1 MLMHVSLREKPRP
14 TRVVD
19 WLNARLTV
27 IFSLILV
34 AFFVTFTVSWYAFN
48 TQRQLDDQKVLLRE
62 DADGIL
68 QAMIDQESGLQGYI
82 GTNNAVFLASFQQG
96 RPVYTTYVQNLDT
109 QLQSGPFGHSL
120 VRLATVQ
127 EVADEWDS
135 NFALIQINE
144 MQSGNLAGPRSETSI
159 LQGNYLFDQLRAAVT
174 ALQNA
179 IDQDMQGYQN
189 QVDTI
194 NDSLVIGVIIF
205 LLATNAAILWILR
218 HFTGTLQKQL
228 QRLTRTTER
237 LGQGEKTARVDPLAF
252 TDLDQVGQSM
262 NGMADAIQQ
271 HQDAM
276 EEAMRTLEHQYTLVE
291 RAQSESR
298 AIFDASS
305 EAFLFISTSG
315 KVHAINRPFRD
326 FFGLATEGVVGGAI
340 ADLQYQWEPLFVDAA
355 SFHADLMQDS
365 LNQERR
371 YTTTLVQKSPQ
382 YRELAVS
389 STPVHSS
396 TGAYLGRL
404 YVLRDSTQE
413 KQAERLKTEFHA
425 LVSHGLRAPLTS
437 IKGYTDLLASQEES
451 GPLNELQQEF
461 LGIVQSDTRRMVA
474 LVNDLLDLQRLEAQ
488 SLLTRTV
495 PLDVH
500 PLIRDVS
507 QSLSRQIEEHHQRL
521 TLDLA
526 DAPLVVPG
534 DENRMVQILTNL
546 LTFAMH
552 HTPVGGRINVQTQST
567 ETMVRIICFSSG
579 DLSAEDLD
587 AFNSPFLHSAALS
600 PSGTVG
606 SVLGPSIT
614 RSLVELHG
622 GVLQVSSGVGEGC
635 TFICSFPLSSSQASL
650 GEDSSLVHAGDRR

>member
-1 MLMHVSLREKPRP
+1 MHLSLREKPRP

-19 WLNARLTV
+19 WLNARLTI

-34 AFFVTFTVSWYAFN
+34 AFFVTFAVSWYAFS

-82 GTNNAVFLASFQQG
+82 STDNAVFLASFQQG
-96 RPVYTTYVQNLDT
+96 RPVYTTYVQNLLT
-109 QLQSGPFGHSL
+109 QLQSGPYGHTV
-120 VRLATVQ
+120 VRLAAVQ
-127 EVADEWDS
+127 EVADEWYS

-159 LQGNYLFDQLRAAVT
+159 LQGNYLFDQLRAGVT
-174 ALQNA
+174 LLQEA

-194 NDSLVIGVIIF
+194 NYSLVIGVII
-205 LLATNAAILWILR
+205 LLAAANAAILWILR
-218 HFTGTLQKQL
+218 NFTGTLHKQL
-228 QRLTRTTER
+228 QRLTRTTEQ
-237 LGQGEKTARVDPLAF
+237 LGQGEKTARVDPLTF
-252 TDLDQVGQSM
+252 TDLDQVGQSI

-276 EEAMRTLEHQYTLVE
+276 EEAMRALEHQYTLVE

-305 EAFLFISTSG
+305 EAFLFISASG

-326 FFGLATEGVVGGAI
+326 FFGLAAEGVVGGAI

-365 LNQERR
+365 INQERS
-371 YTTTLVQKSPQ
+371 YTTTVVQKSPQ

-404 YVLRDSTQE
+404 YVLRDITQE
-413 KQAERLKTEFHA
+413 MQAERLKTEFYA

-437 IKGYTDLLASQEES
+437 IKGYTDLLAQQEES
-451 GPLNELQQEF
+451 GSLNELQQEF
-461 LGIVQSDTRRMVA
+461 LGIVQSNAQRMVA

-488 SLLTRTV
+488 SLVIRTV
-495 PLDVH
+495 PLDLH
-500 PLIRDVS
+500 SLIRDVS
-507 QSLSRQIEEHHQRL
+507 QSMYKQIEERHQRL
-521 TLDLA
+521 SLYLA
-526 DAPLVVPG
+526 DSPLIVLG
-534 DENRMVQILTNL
+534 DENRVGQILTNL
-546 LTFAMH
+546 LTFAMN
-552 HTPVGGRINVQTQST
+552 HTPVGGSIDFKAQPL
-567 ETMVRIICFSSG
+567 ETMVRITCFSNG
-579 DLSAEDLD
+579 VLSAEDLA
-587 AFNSPFLHSAALS
+587 AFNRPFLHGSALS
-600 PSGTVG
+600 PEGTMG
-606 SVLGPSIT
+606 SLLGPSIT

-622 GVLQVSSGVGEGC
+622 GVLQVSSEAGEGC
-635 TFICSFPLSSSQASL
+635 TFMCTLPLSPSQAPIHD
-650 GEDSSLVHAGDRR
+650 DSSLAPAGDRG